1 MQHKLEGIRDGQ
13 IAIDKTDYLEIIKGS
28 FIGNYIRKKNVI
40 MISLWLKNPNSSG
53 EIYGDSLQMMRRKQS
68 GYKTCEVKLMLKNK
82 RILPQEV

>member
-28 FIGNYIRKKNVI
+28 FIGNYIRKKKHVI

-68 GYKTCEVKLMLKNK
+68 GYKTCEVKLMLKNG
-82 RILPQEV
+82 RR